1 MASSSFLISF
11 AIVACFAP
19 SILAIE
25 HIVGDD
31 KGWTTNFDYQTW
43 AQGKEFRVG
52 DKLVFNY
59 PAGAH
64 SVVRVG
70 DAPSFQQCL
79 KPDNVETL
87 TSGSDVITL
96 ATPGK
101 KWYICV
107 VAEHC
112 EAANQKLA
120 ITVLPQ
126 DGSDASSP
134 SPNSPPLSAAR
145 ASFDSI
151 YYGVMAFVIGF
162 LGMLNLF

>member
-1 MASSSFLISF
+1 MEA
-11 AIVACFAP
+11 
-19 SILAIE
+19 
-25 HIVGDD
+25 
-31 KGWTTNFDYQTW
+31 
-43 AQGKEFRVG
+43 
-52 DKLVFNY
+52 
-59 PAGAH
+59 
-64 SVVRVG
+64 
-70 DAPSFQQCL
+70 
-79 KPDNVETL
+79 L

-101 KWYICV
+101 KWYICG

-126 DGSDASSP
+126 DGSDASL
-134 SPNSPPLSAAR
+134 PLSAAR
-145 ASFDSI
+145 ASFASI